1 MESWSIRVFVFA
13 ARLTSSWLEIIP
25 VDWNERYRT
34 GDTPWEKGK
43 HHPGLPFLLSTHQNL
58 VESSR
63 SILVPGC
70 GFGHDARLI
79 GETARGDILG
89 LDIADEPIRRAREK
103 SNRERT
109 SWEVGDLFVWQ
120 GEYDLVFEHTCFCA
134 IPIDHREDYVSA
146 MASLIPKGGHLLGIF
161 FLNPDHEG
169 EDGPPFGVTVAELE
183 RFFVNDFELHWAE
196 PPNQTFSSREG
207 EGRELCMLWRRRA

>member
-1 MESWSIRVFVFA
+1 MS
-13 ARLTSSWLEIIP
+13 

-34 GDTPWEKGK
+34 GDTPWEKGE

-70 GFGHDARLI
+70 GFGHDAHLI
-79 GETARGDILG
+79 GEAVDGDILG
-89 LDIADEPIRRAREK
+89 LDLADEPIRQAGERSRREK
-103 SNRERT
+103 T
-109 SWEVGDLFVWQ
+109 SWVVGDLFEWE

-134 IPIDHREDYVSA
+134 IPVDRREDYVTA
-146 MASLIPKGGHLLGIF
+146 MASLIPGGGHLLGIF

-169 EDGPPFGVTVAELE
+169 EEGPPFGVTVEELHK
-183 RFFVNDFELHWAE
+183 FFGSEFELAWSQ
-196 PPNQTFSSREG
+196 PPALTFDSRAG
-207 EGRELCMLWRRRA
+207 DGRELCMLWRRKDH